1 MSRGQGIMHNC
12 YLIKEQ
18 KINFASQYGKMDLN
32 EVVDYNYKQAFSVR
46 YG

>member
-1 MSRGQGIMHNC
+1 MSRGQGIMHKY

-18 KINFASQYGKMDLN
+18 KINFASQYGKMDLD
-32 EVVDYNYKQAFSVR
+32 EVVDCNYKQAISVR